1 MSASYSPYVSV
12 LIITYNRERL
22 LDNAIQSVL
31 DQTYK
36 NYELVIID
44 DGSTDD
50 TEKLVKSIK
59 TDRNIKYYRLKHSG
73 HIAKV
78 RNYGLKKC
86 TGELIAFLD
95 SDDVWLPERL
105 ETQIPAFQASEI
117 GFAFCNVHIQENH
130 SDLRYSLYDE
140 NLLNSMSS
148 FNRTDMLEGIIYN
161 KLQVYS
167 SSLIARKSAIEEMG
181 LFSENR
187 SIMDMHLIGKLASTY
202 DADISDLNLVTI
214 VKHSGNST
222 KQKDHTFFYEKFDLL
237 NDLLSTKNITKM
249 EYRKAKG
256 LHYYDMA
263 KSVSNYGV
271 RVWAFCLGIIYHP
284 LVLRDFFIS
293 LRNLVNNTTS
303 NLTKV

>member
-12 LIITYNRERL
+12 LIITYNRVRL
-22 LDNAIQSVL
+22 LDNTIQSVL

-36 NYELVIID
+36 NCELIIID

-59 TDRNIKYYRLKHSG
+59 TDRNIKYYRLEHSG

-95 SDDVWLPERL
+95 SDDLWQPERL
-105 ETQIPAFQASEI
+105 ETQILAFQTSEI

-130 SDLRYSLYDE
+130 SDLIYSLYDE
-140 NLLNSMSS
+140 NLLNAMSS
-148 FNRTDMLEGIIYN
+148 FNRRDMLEVIIYN

-167 SSLIARKSAIEEMG
+167 SSLIVRKSAIEEMG
-181 LFSENR
+181 LFSEKR
-187 SIMDMHLIGKLASTY
+187 RIMEMHLIGKMASVY
-202 DADISDLNLVTI
+202 DSDISNLNLVTI
-214 VKHSGNST
+214 VKHSENST

-237 NDLLSTKNITKM
+237 SDLLSTKKITIK

-263 KSVSNYGV
+263 KSVSSYGV
-271 RVWAFCLGIIYHP
+271 RFWAFCLGIIYHP
-284 LVLRDFFIS
+284 NILRDFFKS
-293 LRNLVNNTTS
+293 LGNLVNDTAT